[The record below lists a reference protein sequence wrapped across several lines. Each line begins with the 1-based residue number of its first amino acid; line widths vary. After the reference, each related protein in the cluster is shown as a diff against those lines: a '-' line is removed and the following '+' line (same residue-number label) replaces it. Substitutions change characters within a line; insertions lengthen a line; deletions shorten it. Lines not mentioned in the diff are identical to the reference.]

1 MNISTGIM
9 RAICMPALLAL
20 FAPAAGAKDYST
32 TLADNVDVVYAVN
45 TSDLIARVKRV
56 QNYNKSMVAKVEV
69 PKTIKYKSGGKTYT
83 LTVTKI
89 GDGAFDDVENIK
101 TLVLPNTITY
111 IGNDAFNFSDIPNI
125 NIPKQLET
133 IGDRAFYASSIKSAA
148 IPGTCKKIGAAA
160 FDGSELTTLTFEES
174 PTPLTIGEKAFDFVP
189 LTNVTLPARLSSLGN
204 GAFNNCRQLLSVT
217 IMNAPAIPDDCFNY
231 CICLSSVSLPASVTS
246 IGARAFQDCRSLA
259 SFPFL
264 PNLKTIGANA
274 FDACAF
280 RGINLQQGL
289 LTIGAGAFMDNENLF
304 TVSLPASLQSIG
316 QNCFTG
322 CNSLERIECMAV
334 TPPAMAMP
342 CFSVDCS
349 KVPAYVPQASV
360 NAYKTAQ
367 GWKLFDYGH
376 YDHSA
381 VDSITTDTPAHDV
394 QWYTLSG
401 LRLSS
406 KPTHPGIYIRVTDNT
421 AARVAIK

>member
-89 GDGAFDDVENIK
+89 GDGAF
-101 TLVLPNTITY
+101 
-111 IGNDAFNFSDIPNI
+111 
-125 NIPKQLET
+125 
-133 IGDRAFYASSIKSAA
+133 
-148 IPGTCKKIGAAA
+148 
-160 FDGSELTTLTFEES
+160 
-174 PTPLTIGEKAFDFVP
+174 
-189 LTNVTLPARLSSLGN
+189 
-204 GAFNNCRQLLSVT
+204 
-217 IMNAPAIPDDCFNY
+217 
-231 CICLSSVSLPASVTS
+231 
-246 IGARAFQDCRSLA
+246 
-259 SFPFL
+259 
-264 PNLKTIGANA
+264 
-274 FDACAF
+274 
-280 RGINLQQGL
+280 
-289 LTIGAGAFMDNENLF
+289 MDNENLF

-342 CFSVDCS
+342 CFSVDCRQHRRPS
-349 KVPAYVPQASV
+349 GNQMTEYPQ
-360 NAYKTAQ
+360 
-367 GWKLFDYGH
+367 
-376 YDHSA
+376 
-381 VDSITTDTPAHDV
+381 
-394 QWYTLSG
+394 
-401 LRLSS
+401 
-406 KPTHPGIYIRVTDNT
+406 
-421 AARVAIK
+421 